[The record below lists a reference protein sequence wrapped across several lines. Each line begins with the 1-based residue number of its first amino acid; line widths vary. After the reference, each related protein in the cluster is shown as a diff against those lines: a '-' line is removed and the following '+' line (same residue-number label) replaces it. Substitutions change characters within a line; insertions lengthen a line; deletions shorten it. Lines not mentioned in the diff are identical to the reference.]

1 MTLFPNRAL
10 DNQLD
15 FDARQQHG
23 LAARQQRFAF
33 PVFLCS
39 PFSALIS
46 MSLILH
52 KLRCRLP
59 HLLLEE
65 DVPGTDDMRFN
76 GSYPWYYDALYLPGF
91 LLDVFLSICGTSL

>member
-1 MTLFPNRAL
+1 MKLITVTSQTLFLNRAL

-33 PVFLCS
+33 LVFLCS
-39 PFSALIS
+39 PLSPPIF

-52 KLRCRLP
+52 KLPCRLP
-59 HLLLEE
+59 SILLQE
-65 DVPGTDDMRFN
+65 DVPGTDDR
-76 GSYPWYYDALYLPGF
+76 
-91 LLDVFLSICGTSL
+91 